1 MLLEVD
7 VAINDNMSAKQLYKD
22 RFEYDDGL
30 ILEIVVWDLPMSVVG
45 SEHRYKY
52 SLFYGNAEQ
61 GRLIGY
67 DNERPKGDHRHYG
80 SREEPYKL
88 TSIEQLIADFMSD
101 VKQIRSQK

>member
-1 MLLEVD
+1 
-7 VAINDNMSAKQLYKD
+7 MSAKQLYKD

-30 ILEIVVWDLPMSVVG
+30 ILEIVVWDLPESVVG

-52 SLFYGNAEQ
+52 SLFYGNAEH

-80 SREEPYKL
+80 EKEEPYLL
-88 TSIEQLIADFMSD
+88 TSIEQLIADFMDD

>member
-1 MLLEVD
+1 
-7 VAINDNMSAKQLYKD
+7 MSAKRLYKD

-30 ILEIVVWDLPMSVVG
+30 ILEIVVWDLPEPVVG

-52 SLFYGNAEQ
+52 SLFYGNSEQ

-80 SREEPYKL
+80 KQEEPYLL
-88 TSIEQLIADFMSD
+88 TSIEQLIADFMAD
-101 VKQIRSQK
+101 VKQLRSQK